1 MKHFR
6 TYRRKNKKT
15 RKTRKIR
22 RHRYGG
28 AHNNNNQSVNSY
40 NSNNSQM
47 SFAIN
52 ENKKYEELRDDLI
65 NVLSDIYTKFEEIIS
80 SNPNFELYENQFI
93 NFIESFN
100 EKAIEIDEKLGN
112 NDMQEIIQERVED
125 IRNLFVQYA
134 NNNAT
139 VVNN

>member
-1 MKHFR
+1 MKYFR
-6 TYRRKNKKT
+6 TYRHKNKKT

-65 NVLSDIYTKFEEIIS
+65 NILSDIYTKFEEIIS

-125 IRNLFVQYA
+125 IRSLFVQYA